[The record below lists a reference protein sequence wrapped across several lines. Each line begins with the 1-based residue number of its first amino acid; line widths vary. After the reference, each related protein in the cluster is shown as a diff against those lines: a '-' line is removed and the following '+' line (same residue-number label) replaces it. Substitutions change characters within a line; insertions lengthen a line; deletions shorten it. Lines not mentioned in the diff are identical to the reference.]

1 MKIHE
6 NKGWNHVFTLADG
19 SSFRLMPRET
29 KDIES
34 SAVSEDIQ
42 IAVSMK
48 LVSVY
53 EEEPKSDSN
62 VAKDTETAYK
72 KSNEKLMKVYQ
83 EV

>member
-19 SSFRLMPRET
+19 SSFRIMPRET

-48 LVSVY
+48 LVSIY
-53 EEEPKSDSN
+53 EEEPKSDSV
-62 VAKDTETAYK
+62 VAKDTETTNK
-72 KSNEKLMKVYQ
+72 KSNEKLVEVNQ